1 MTDSNLKKISKFIAL
16 HVIHFQ
22 ATWRLWFNLWF
33 NSLTMSMSSSAVVAF
48 SQNLNRSLKILST
61 LSKSIEELRQQIE
74 NEMHTL
80 SNQSLR
86 RLNRIKE
93 RLRARENER
102 ELTLKYT
109 WITWQYVI
117 QEKIWRE
124 EYKSLK
130 IFKKMM
136 HYNDALKKMLK
147 AQNILQKR
155 QMNVFVLTFVSFELL
170 TDSRSNSNNHLES
183 FFNNE
188 TVYLISC
195 CSTFWSLSDSAI
207 ICFALLLF
215 SVSFNSTRTSFLM
228 R

>member
-1 MTDSNLKKISKFIAL
+1 MTDSNLKKNSKFIAL

-22 ATWRLWFNLWF
+22 ATWWLWFNLRF

-74 NEMHTL
+74 NEMHAL

-86 RLNRIKE
+86 RLDRIKE

-102 ELTLKYT
+102 KLTLKYT

-124 EYKSLK
+124 EYESLK
-130 IFKKMM
+130 IFKKTM
-136 HYNDALKKMLK
+136 HYDDALKKMLK
-147 AQNILQKR
+147 AQNILQKW
-155 QMNVFVLTFVSFELL
+155 QMNVLVLTFVSFELS

-183 FFNNE
+183 FFNNK
-188 TVYLISC
+188 TICLISC
-195 CSTFWSLSDSAI
+195 CSTLWSLSDSAI
-207 ICFALLLF
+207 ICFAFSLF
-215 SVSFNSTRTSFLM
+215 SVSFNSTRTLLLM

>member
-22 ATWRLWFNLWF
+22 ATWRLWFNLRF
-33 NSLTMSMSSSAVVAF
+33 NSLTMSMSSSAVVAL
-48 SQNLNRSLKILST
+48 SQNLNRSLKTLST

-74 NEMHTL
+74 NEMHAL

-86 RLNRIKE
+86 RLDRIKE
-93 RLRARENER
+93 RLRAKENER
-102 ELTLKYT
+102 KLTLKYT

-130 IFKKMM
+130 IFKKTM
-136 HYNDALKKMLK
+136 HYDDALKKMLK

-155 QMNVFVLTFVSFELL
+155 QMNVLALTFVSFKLSA
-170 TDSRSNSNNHLES
+170 DSRSNSNNHLES

-188 TVYLISC
+188 IVCLISC
-195 CSTFWSLSDSAI
+195 CSTLWSLSDSAI
-207 ICFALLLF
+207 ICFAFSLL
-215 SVSFNSTRTSFLM
+215 SVSFNPTRTSFLM